1 MKYRF
6 QFLIICVSALM
17 LATQANGAL
26 SKKEYQESY
35 DILSQDLLNNVGE
48 LGTIVNFTYQ
58 KDIATFTFD
67 SGTVH
72 MLRYVNGRP
81 TTAIFVGKGKVDI
94 TVPMHTQKQGLWCI
108 SGDSVVSE
116 EFTTC
121 FIRMADDLD
130 LELKKR
136 FTFAQ
141 KELDWKVFNSAK
153 QAQGE
158 QFFRPLTY
166 HDYDN
171 YFQLLRSAYERSS
184 DGYFWIDFNRYV
196 FSFDPNRPEGVRIAY
211 ETEGGD
217 IVVKEGVALQRKEHG
232 IADNNSLS
240 NVDFPTT
247 PLSRTGNLRMSGAD
261 GSEIDSAV
269 VQFSVLYN
277 ADSSNFVTLFLD
289 FHLKLDALAL
299 NGKPVDFH
307 RRRDFNA
314 ISVVLPSMAHTGDT
328 LNFTMTYHG
337 SMYTNGF
344 PWVEN
349 PAVTPY
355 TMTFQIP
362 KGFNYLMPDMSD
374 KTADG
379 KYETFTVNADKYDNF
394 YFNSYAT
401 GFDTIP
407 QVLDAGIPLNFLKSS
422 FINKNNFAC
431 YLPDETYQ
439 SQTLGTVNY
448 LTSLFGTPP
457 GAFALYVFPVNNVTM
472 PGVMGLP
479 QISCSNEGSNLA
491 VGGFYMIAGKAAG
504 KQWFGSAM
512 RPKTDHE
519 KWFSAAA
526 PEYLGLLAIQN
537 LVGGGAF
544 YSNLINRRDSLF
556 RINGFN
562 RDMPLAMGSL
572 CDDTTLANKGVWL
585 LHMLRFMT
593 VDLGTGSDDKFLSM
607 MNTLS
612 MMTNS
617 STFTNE
623 DIKSAAETTAGMQ
636 LDQFFEQWLYSRNYP
651 SFDVTYSIAQKADGW
666 YVDGTVAQSG
676 MGNTFE
682 QPVICRITGADGV
695 DTFVR
700 HTVTG
705 ANSNFSF
712 GPYAAQPKE
721 FTFNEFMSVLSRDKI
736 KKQ

>member
-1 MKYRF
+1 
-6 QFLIICVSALM
+6 V
-17 LATQANGAL
+17 
-26 SKKEYQESY
+26 
-35 DILSQDLLNNVGE
+35 
-48 LGTIVNFTYQ
+48 YQ

-94 TVPMHTQKQGLWCI
+94 SVPLHIQRQGLWCA
-108 SGDSVVSE
+108 SGDSSVHE

-130 LELKKR
+130 IELKKK
-136 FTFAQ
+136 FTFTQ

-158 QFFRPLTY
+158 QFFRPLTF

-171 YFQLLRSAYERSS
+171 YFQLLRSAYERQS

-211 ETEGGD
+211 ETEGGN
-217 IVVKEGVALQRKEHG
+217 IVVSEGVALQRKENG
-232 IADNNSLS
+232 IADDYAIS

-247 PLSRTGNLRMSGAD
+247 PLARSGTLRMSGAD
-261 GSEIDSAV
+261 GSEIDSAT
-269 VQFSVLYN
+269 VQFDVLYN
-277 ADSSNFVTLFLD
+277 ADSSNFTTFFLD
-289 FHLKLDALAL
+289 YHLKLDALTL
-299 NGKPVDFH
+299 NGAPVDFH
-307 RRRDFNA
+307 RRKDFNV
-314 ISVVLPSMAHTGDT
+314 IGVLLPKTAHMGDT
-328 LNFTMTYHG
+328 LHFGLTYHG

-349 PAVTPY
+349 PAPTSF
-355 TMTFQIP
+355 TLTFQIP
-362 KGFNYLMPDMSD
+362 KGFNYLMPDMSE
-374 KTADG
+374 KSVSG

-407 QVLDAGIPLNFLKSS
+407 QVLDAGISLNVLKSS

-431 YLPDETYQ
+431 YIPDEIYQ
-439 SQTLGTVNY
+439 PQTLGTLNY
-448 LTSLFGTPP
+448 LISLFGTPP
-457 GAFALYVFPVNNVTM
+457 GAFGVYAFPVNKTSM

-479 QISCSNEGSNLA
+479 QVACVNDGSNLA
-491 VGGFYMIAGKAAG
+491 IGGFYMLSGLAAG

-537 LVGGGAF
+537 LAGGGAF

-556 RINGFN
+556 RINGFR

-572 CDDTTLANKGVWL
+572 CDDTTLANKGVWF

-593 VDLGTGSDDKFLSM
+593 VDLGTGSDERFLGM
-607 MNTLS
+607 MNSLS

-617 STFTNE
+617 SSYTNE
-623 DIKSAAETTAGMQ
+623 DLKTAMETAAGMK
-636 LDQFFEQWLYSRNYP
+636 LDAFFDQWVYSRNYP
-651 SFDVTYSIAQKADGW
+651 SFDVSYSIEQKADGW
-666 YVDGTVAQSG
+666 YVNGTVAQSG
-676 MGNTFE
+676 MGEKFE
-682 QPVICRITGADGV
+682 QPVVCRVTGADGV
-695 DTFVR
+695 DVFVR
-700 HTVTG
+700 HIVTG
-705 ANSNFSF
+705 SNSNFSF
-712 GPYAAQPKE
+712 GPYQSAPKE
-721 FTFNEFMSVLSRDKI
+721 FTFNEFMSVLSKDKV
-736 KKQ
+736 KKL

>member
-6 QFLIICVSALM
+6 QLLSICVSALV
-17 LATQANGAL
+17 LATQVNSAL
-26 SKKEYQESY
+26 SKKECEEAY

-48 LGTIVNFTYQ
+48 LGTVTNFVYQ
-58 KDIATFTFD
+58 KDIATFTFEE
-67 SGTVH
+67 GTIH
-72 MLRYVNGRP
+72 LLRYVNGRP
-81 TTAIFVGKGKVDI
+81 TTAIFVGKGKAEI
-94 TVPMHTQKQGLWCI
+94 TVPLHVERQGLWCV
-108 SGDSVVSE
+108 SGDSVVSQ

-130 LELKKR
+130 LKLKEKY
-136 FTFAQ
+136 TFAQ

-158 QFFRPLTY
+158 QFFRPLTF

-171 YFQLLRSAYERSS
+171 YFQLLRSAYERKS
-184 DGYFWIDFNRYV
+184 DGFFWVDFNRYV

-217 IVVKEGVALQRKEHG
+217 IVVKEGVALQRKENG
-232 IADNNSLS
+232 IKDDYSLS

-247 PLSRTGNLRMSGAD
+247 PLSRSGQLRMSGAD

-277 ADSSNFVTLFLD
+277 ADSSSFVTIFLD
-289 FHLKLDALAL
+289 YHLKLDALTL
-299 NGKPVDFH
+299 NGTPVEFH
-307 RRRDFNA
+307 RRKDFNA
-314 ISVVLPSMAHTGDT
+314 ISVLLPNMARKGDT
-328 LNFTMTYHG
+328 LRFGMTYHG

-349 PAVTPY
+349 PATTPY
-355 TMTFQIP
+355 ELTFQIP
-362 KGFNYLMPDMSD
+362 KGFNYLMPDMSE
-374 KTADG
+374 KSADG
-379 KYETFTVNADKYDNF
+379 KFETFTVNAGQYDNF

-431 YLPDETYQ
+431 YLPDEIYQ
-439 SQTLGTVNY
+439 PQTLSTLNY
-448 LTSLFGTPP
+448 LTALFGTPP
-457 GAFALYVFPVNNVTM
+457 GAFGVYAFPVNKTSM

-479 QISCSNEGSNLA
+479 QVACVNDGSNLA
-491 VGGFYMIAGKAAG
+491 VGGFYMLAGAAAG

-519 KWFSAAA
+519 KWLIAAA

-537 LVGGGAF
+537 LAGGGAF
-544 YSNLINRRDSLF
+544 YSNLISRRDSLF
-556 RINGFN
+556 RINGYR

-593 VDLGTGSDDKFLSM
+593 VDLGTGADDKFLDL
-607 MNTLS
+607 MNKLS
-612 MMTNS
+612 MMTNN

-623 DIKSAAETTAGMQ
+623 DIKTTTETVIGMD
-636 LDQFFEQWLYSRNYP
+636 LDTFFDQWVYSRNYP
-651 SFDVTYSIAQKADGW
+651 SFDVSYSITQKADGW
-666 YVDGTVAQSG
+666 YITGTVAQSG
-676 MGNTFE
+676 MGEKFE
-682 QPVICRITGADGV
+682 QPVVCRVSDVNGV

-700 HTVTG
+700 HTIAG
-705 ANSNFSF
+705 NSSNFSF
-712 GPYAAQPKE
+712 GPYQAEPKE
-721 FTFNEFMSVLSRDKI
+721 FTFNEFMSVLSKDKI
-736 KKQ
+736 KKI